1 MSKKIFRSILL
12 AVSAVLLA
20 NLAIVMGCL
29 YEYFK
34 TVQENQLKDEL
45 RLAAYAVEES
55 GQNYLERISSR
66 DSHYSWTPAYRLT
79 WIAPDGT
86 VLFDTVDLADQM
98 ENHGDR
104 IEVREAFAKGESSSI
119 RYSATLT
126 ERTLYYARALDDG
139 TVLRISIRQATVP
152 ALVLAMLQPILL
164 VAVLAVALSAALA
177 HRMAKNIVRPLNSLD
192 LDHPLE
198 NNTYEELS
206 PLLRRIHQQ
215 RQQISAQL
223 QSLQMKTDEFTQIT
237 GHMNEG
243 LVLLDNGGK
252 LLSINPAARR
262 IFDAETACKGQ
273 GFLTIDRSHEVNLA
287 IQAAMDDGHSEIRVE
302 RNGREFQFDISRI
315 ESDGEAI
322 GTVLLAFDV
331 TEQAF
336 AERARQEFTANVSHE
351 LKTPLQSI
359 LGSAELLENG
369 LVKPEDVPRF
379 AGLIHTEAA
388 RLVALV
394 EDIIH
399 LSQLDECVVLSQETV
414 DLLEIAENVASV
426 LQGSAA
432 EKHVG
437 ISVTGE
443 SVQITG
449 VRSFLDEMIY
459 NLCDNAIKYNMENGS
474 VEIAVS
480 KGMDGAAVVVRDTGI
495 GIPPEY
501 QARVFERFFR
511 VDKSR
516 SKASGGTGLGLSIVK
531 HIAQYHHATVELR
544 SSVGGGAT
552 VSVTFPA
559 EAQRSGTAAGAAE
572 SGPPA

>member
-1 MSKKIFRSILL
+1 MSRKIFHSILL

-29 YEYFK
+29 YDYFR
-34 TVQENQLKDEL
+34 TVQVNQMKDEL

-55 GQNYLERISSR
+55 GRDYLERMSGR
-66 DSHYSWTPAYRLT
+66 DLRYTWTPAYRLT
-79 WIAPDGT
+79 WIAADGT
-86 VLFDTVDLADQM
+86 VLFDTVDSAEDM

-104 IEVREAFAKGESSSI
+104 AEVREAFAKGESGSV

-126 ERTLYYARALDDG
+126 ERTLYYARALNDG
-139 TVLRISIRQATVP
+139 TVLRISIRQATVL
-152 ALVLAMLQPILL
+152 ALVLGMLQPILL
-164 VAVLAVALSAALA
+164 VAILAVILSAVLAR
-177 HRMAKNIVRPLNSLD
+177 RMAQRIVRPLNSLD

-198 NNTYEELS
+198 NDTYEELS

-215 RQQISAQL
+215 RGQISEQL
-223 QSLQMKTDEFTQIT
+223 QSLQRKTDELTQIT

-252 LLSINPAARR
+252 ILSINPAAQR
-262 IFDAETACKGQ
+262 IFDTETDCNGQ
-273 GFLTIDRSHEVNLA
+273 GFLTIDRSHDLNAAIRLA
-287 IQAAMDDGHSEIRVE
+287 MEDGHSEIRME
-302 RNGREFQFDISRI
+302 KNNREFQFDISRI
-315 ESDGEAI
+315 ESDGVCI

-331 TEQAF
+331 TEQAL
-336 AERARQEFTANVSHE
+336 AERKRREFTANVSHE

-369 LVKPEDVPRF
+369 LVKPDDIPHF
-379 AGLIHTEAA
+379 TGLIHTETA

-399 LSQLDECVVLSQETV
+399 LSQLDEGVTLSEETV
-414 DLLEIAENVASV
+414 DLLETAENVASV
-426 LQGSAA
+426 LRDSAA
-432 EKHVG
+432 EKHVSV
-437 ISVTGE
+437 SVTGE
-443 SVQITG
+443 RAQVKG
-449 VRSFLDEMIY
+449 VGGLLHEMIY
-459 NLCDNAIKYNMENGS
+459 NLCDNAIKYNVENGS

-480 KGMDGAAVVVRDTGI
+480 KGEQGVTVSVRDTGI

-501 QARVFERFFR
+501 QSRVFERFFR

-531 HIAQYHHATVELR
+531 HIAQYHHAGISLR
-544 SSVGGGAT
+544 SETGGG
-552 VSVTFPA
+552 SEISITFP
-559 EAQRSGTAAGAAE
+559 
-572 SGPPA
+572 PAP